1 MKINED
7 MLPNIISANKIQI
20 LLNDGNSYTLTQ
32 TVQNKPWV
40 TIPYC
45 SSIDNPTGWNDP
57 RLLRQ
62 SFIGTIYLSGNWYFC
77 ITIVHRNEWA
87 GEGYT
92 WQIRKRMTSSNI
104 TVWAPSFEW
113 RQCSNGTWTSW
124 YQIKGTELT

>member
-45 SSIDNPTGWNDP
+45 SSIDNPTG
-57 RLLRQ
+57 
-62 SFIGTIYLSGNWYFC
+62 
-77 ITIVHRNEWA
+77 
-87 GEGYT
+87 
-92 WQIRKRMTSSNI
+92 
-104 TVWAPSFEW
+104 
-113 RQCSNGTWTSW
+113 
-124 YQIKGTELT
+124 